1 VRKQQDRKKEL
12 KLTWIKKD
20 TILNIQLSYNNIGGN
35 SDQSQRE
42 GKGFVKIY
50 VNILMFL

>member
-1 VRKQQDRKKEL
+1 M

-20 TILNIQLSYNNIGGN
+20 TILNIQLSYNYIKGN
-35 SDQSQRE
+35 SGKSQWE

-50 VNILMFL
+50 VNIFVLFFKKTAYLSGN